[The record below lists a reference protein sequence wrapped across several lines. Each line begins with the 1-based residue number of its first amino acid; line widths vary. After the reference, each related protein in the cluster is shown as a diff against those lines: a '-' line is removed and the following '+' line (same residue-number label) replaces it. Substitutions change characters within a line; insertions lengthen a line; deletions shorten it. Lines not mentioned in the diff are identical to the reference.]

1 MSECR
6 ICHTLTIV
14 EPICGVCELEENR
27 NRITHLEA
35 QLAEKDRELEARQL
49 VNEQMAQD
57 VLKAT
62 ETLRYILGIVERG
75 SGVKIGEQTIE
86 RYVLD
91 YVKHLEAYESEVD

>member
-27 NRITHLEA
+27 NRITQLEA
-35 QLAEKDRELEARQL
+35 QLAEKDRQL